1 MTIQIVPLGAG
12 QDVGRSCIL
21 VTIGGKNIMLDC
33 GMHMG
38 FNDERRFPD
47 FSYISKT
54 GDFTEMLDCV
64 IISHFHLDHCG
75 ALPFFTE
82 MCGYDGNIYM
92 THPTKAICPIL
103 LEDYRKISVE
113 RKGERNFFT
122 SQMIKDCMKKVIAVN
137 LHQTIM
143 VDDDL
148 EICAYYAGHV
158 LGAAMFYIRV
168 GDESLVYTGDYNM
181 TPDRHLGSAWI
192 DKVRPDVLITESTY
206 ATTIRDSKRS
216 RERDFLKKV
225 HDCVAEGGNVIIPV
239 FALGRAQELC
249 ILIETYWERMDL
261 KVPIYFSAGLTE
273 KANHFYRLFI
283 NWTNEK
289 IKSTFVQRNMFDF
302 KHIKAWDRSYIDQP
316 GPMVVFATPG
326 MLHSGTSLE
335 LFKKWAP
342 DPKNMVIMPGYCVAG
357 TVGSKVLAGEKRIQT
372 DAFTTVDVNLKVK
385 NLSFSAHADAKGIM
399 QLIRQCDAKNV
410 VLVHGEKSSMGFLKS
425 RIMTEFGIPC
435 FDPPNGTT
443 ISIETSHVIPIE
455 VSAKLLKKHLAA
467 QSSPS
472 NQPLF
477 ETSSPS
483 SQDIPMDAGMESSTS
498 ANISSPSSPSS
509 PDGSSSDERASEKST
524 VKARLEP
531 SSVKPKDKIL
541 IQGMLVMEDGKA
553 IRLEDA
559 DDVLEK
565 IPMDKHTVR
574 FEVTKKFN
582 ATALRLAAE
591 EANVLSLSTTIA
603 PTSAANVPQDGED
616 LEMSDATAVA
626 PPVLQDWDVCA
637 YALDLV
643 HHALERAIGEHV
655 PVRYQDGVIH
665 ARTVEIRAHAK
676 DDSNDQAHSGLQIGW
691 DYQDEDLA
699 TRILSIVT
707 LTLAAK

>member
-21 VTIGGKNIMLDC
+21 ITIGGKNIMLDC

-103 LEDYRKISVE
+103 LEDYRKISVD

-122 SQMIKDCMKKVIAVN
+122 SQNIKDCMKKVIAVN

-168 GDESLVYTGDYNM
+168 GEESLVYTGDYNM

-225 HDCVAEGGNVIIPV
+225 HDCVADGGNVIIPV

-289 IKSTFVQRNMFDF
+289 IKSTFVHRNMFDF
-302 KHIKAWDRSYIDQP
+302 KHIKAWDRSYLDSP

-357 TVGSKVLAGEKRIQT
+357 TVGSKVLAGEKRIQI
-372 DAFTTVDVNLKVK
+372 DSFTSVDVNLQVK

-399 QLIRQCDAKNV
+399 QLIRQCEAKNV

-435 FDPPNGTT
+435 FDPANGET
-443 ISIETSHVIPIE
+443 ISVETSHVIPIE
-455 VSAKLLKKHLAA
+455 MSASLLKQHLIRQAEA
-467 QSSPS
+467 QQEPGLASSSSPS
-472 NQPLF
+472 
-477 ETSSPS
+477 
-483 SQDIPMDAGMESSTS
+483 D
-498 ANISSPSSPSS
+498 
-509 PDGSSSDERASEKST
+509 SSDDNVEPGSVHHKPPKAASSI
-524 VKARLEP
+524 R
-531 SSVKPKDKIL
+531 PKDKVL
-541 IQGMLVMEDGKA
+541 IQGMLVMDDGKP

-559 DDVLEK
+559 DEVLDRVGMARHK
-565 IPMDKHTVR
+565 VR
-574 FEVTKKFN
+574 FEVRKPYN
-582 ATALRLAAE
+582 ATALRLSVE
-591 EANVLSLSTTIA
+591 EAASKMKSSLEEG
-603 PTSAANVPQDGED
+603 PTAMETDDNE
-616 LEMSDATAVA
+616 LATASA
-626 PPVLQDWDVCA
+626 PPTASVSFDSFKDWDSDS

-643 HHALERAIGEHV
+643 FVALQKSIGSHIKLSREGSSIV
-655 PVRYQDGVIH
+655 VRSVK
-665 ARTVEIRAHAK
+665 IRAPTAL
-676 DDSNDQAHSGLQIGW
+676 DDFEQGGLLVGW
-691 DYQDEDLA
+691 DYEDEDLA
-699 TRILSIVT
+699 TRVLLVVT
-707 LTLAAK
+707 LALNVSR

>member
-1 MTIQIVPLGAG
+1 MSL
-12 QDVGRSCIL
+12 DLKKIL
-21 VTIGGKNIMLDC
+21 TCLLRC
-33 GMHMG
+33 S
-38 FNDERRFPD
+38 FNEITDERRFPD

-113 RKGERNFFT
+113 RKGDRNFFT
-122 SQMIKDCMKKVIAVN
+122 SQNIKDCMKKVIAVN

-168 GDESLVYTGDYNM
+168 GEESLVYTGDYNM

-225 HDCVAEGGNVIIPV
+225 HDCVADGGNVIIPV

-289 IKSTFVQRNMFDF
+289 IKSTFVHRNMFDF
-302 KHIKAWDRSYIDQP
+302 KHIKAWDRSYLDSP

-357 TVGSKVLAGEKRIQT
+357 TVGSKVLAGEKKIQT
-372 DAFTTVDVNLKVK
+372 DAFTTVDVNLQVK

-399 QLIRQCDAKNV
+399 QLIRQCEAKNV

-435 FDPPNGTT
+435 FDPANGTT
-443 ISIETSHVIPIE
+443 VSIETSHVIPIE
-455 VSAKLLKKHLAA
+455 MSASLLKQHLIRQSEA
-467 QSSPS
+467 QQQQQQDPGMTSASSPS
-472 NQPLF
+472 
-477 ETSSPS
+477 
-483 SQDIPMDAGMESSTS
+483 D
-498 ANISSPSSPSS
+498 
-509 PDGSSSDERASEKST
+509 SSDDNVEPTAAPINKAPPKAASSI
-524 VKARLEP
+524 
-531 SSVKPKDKIL
+531 KPKDKVL
-541 IQGMLVMEDGKA
+541 IQGMLVMDDGKP

-559 DDVLEK
+559 EEVLDRVGMARHK
-565 IPMDKHTVR
+565 VR
-574 FEVTKKFN
+574 FEVRKAYN
-582 ATALRLAAE
+582 ATALRLSVE
-591 EANVLSLSTTIA
+591 EAARKTSLATAATLAHTT
-603 PTSAANVPQDGED
+603 TTDMETD
-616 LEMSDATAVA
+616 EEMSSTVAASATVGFE
-626 PPVLQDWDVCA
+626 DWDA
-637 YALDLV
+637 DSYALDLV
-643 HHALERAIGEHV
+643 YVALQKSIGGHIKLSRDGSSIV
-655 PVRYQDGVIH
+655 VRSVK
-665 ARTVEIRAHAK
+665 IRAPTEQ
-676 DDSNDQAHSGLQIGW
+676 DEFEQGGLLVGW
-691 DYQDEDLA
+691 DYEDEDLA
-699 TRILSIVT
+699 TRVLLVVT
-707 LTLAAK
+707 LALTVSR

>member
-1 MTIQIVPLGAG
+1 
-12 QDVGRSCIL
+12 
-21 VTIGGKNIMLDC
+21 
-33 GMHMG
+33 
-38 FNDERRFPD
+38 
-47 FSYISKT
+47 
-54 GDFTEMLDCV
+54 MLDCV

-75 ALPFFTE
+75 ALPYFTE

-103 LEDYRKISVE
+103 LEDYRKITVDK
-113 RKGERNFFT
+113 KGERHFFT
-122 SQMIKDCMKKVIAVN
+122 SQDIKNCMKKVIAVN

-168 GDESLVYTGDYNM
+168 GEESLVYTGDYNM

-192 DKVRPDVLITESTY
+192 DKVKPDVLITESTY

-225 HDCVAEGGNVIIPV
+225 HDCVAGGGNVIIPV

-249 ILIETYWERMDL
+249 ILIETYWDRMDL
-261 KVPIYFSAGLTE
+261 RVPIYFSAGLTE
-273 KANHFYRLFI
+273 KANNFYRLFI

-289 IKSTFVQRNMFDF
+289 IKSTFVHRNMFDF
-302 KHIKAWDRSYIDQP
+302 KHIRAWDRAYIDNP

-357 TVGSKVLAGEKRIQT
+357 TVGSRVLAGEKHVKT
-372 DAFTTVDVNLKVK
+372 DAFTTIEVNLQVK

-435 FDPPNGTT
+435 FDPANGTT
-443 ISIETSHVIPIE
+443 VSIETSHVIPIE
-455 VSAKLLKKHLAA
+455 MSASLLKQHLIR
-467 QSSPS
+467 QTETQDPGMTTSSSP
-472 NQPLF
+472 
-477 ETSSPS
+477 EH
-483 SQDIPMDAGMESSTS
+483 
-498 ANISSPSSPSS
+498 
-509 PDGSSSDERASEKST
+509 SSSDDNSEQSDIKT
-524 VKARLEP
+524 PADIRP
-531 SSVKPKDKIL
+531 SDKVL
-541 IQGMLVMEDGKA
+541 IQGMLVMDDGKP

-559 DDVLEK
+559 DEVLEK
-565 IPMDKHTVR
+565 VGMANHKVR
-574 FEVTKKFN
+574 FEVRKAYN
-582 ATALRLAAE
+582 ATALRRAVENAE
-591 EANVLSLSTTIA
+591 SNELQQQGSTTMDMDKDESQA
-603 PTSAANVPQDGED
+603 GD
-616 LEMSDATAVA
+616 LYQEWDSDRF
-626 PPVLQDWDVCA
+626 
-637 YALDLV
+637 ALDLV
-643 HHALERAIGEHV
+643 HVALERSIGKQIKVVREEEDDSIAIRSV
-655 PVRYQDGVIH
+655 K
-665 ARTVEIRAHAK
+665 IRAPTDK
-676 DDSNDQAHSGLQIGW
+676 DEFERGGLLVGW
-691 DYQDEDLA
+691 DYRDEDLA
-699 TRILSIVT
+699 TRVLSIVT
-707 LTLAAK
+707 LALSANR

>member
-1 MTIQIVPLGAG
+1 MTIQVVPLGAG

-21 VTIGGKNIMLDC
+21 ITIGGKNIMLDC

-82 MCGYDGNIYM
+82 MCGYDGPIYM
-92 THPTKAICPIL
+92 THPTKAICPLL
-103 LEDYRKISVE
+103 LEDYRKISVD

-122 SQMIKDCMKKVIAVN
+122 SANIKDCMKKVIAVN
-137 LHQTIM
+137 LHQSIM

-168 GDESLVYTGDYNM
+168 GEESLVYTGDYNM

-225 HDCVAEGGNVIIPV
+225 HDCVADGGNVIIPV

-261 KVPIYFSAGLTE
+261 KVPIYFSTGLTE

-289 IKSTFVQRNMFDF
+289 IKSTFVHRNMFDF
-302 KHIKAWDRSYIDQP
+302 KHIKPWERSFIELP

-342 DPKNMVIMPGYCVAG
+342 NPKNMIIMPGYCVAG
-357 TVGSKVLAGEKRIQT
+357 TVGSKVLAGEKKIQI
-372 DAFTTVDVNLKVK
+372 DSFTSVDVNLQVK

-399 QLIRQCDAKNV
+399 QLIRQCEAKNV

-435 FDPPNGTT
+435 FDPANGETV
-443 ISIETSHVIPIE
+443 SIETTHVIPIE
-455 VSAKLLKKHLAA
+455 MSASLLKRHLIRQSEA
-467 QSSPS
+467 QEPDMSP
-472 NQPLF
+472 
-477 ETSSPS
+477 PS
-483 SQDIPMDAGMESSTS
+483 SSESSDDSTE
-498 ANISSPSSPSS
+498 AFK
-509 PDGSSSDERASEKST
+509 KSLPAE
-524 VKARLEP
+524 VR
-531 SSVKPKDKIL
+531 PKDTVL
-541 IQGMLVMEDGKA
+541 IQGMLVIDEGKP
-553 IRLEDA
+553 IRFEEA
-559 DDVLEK
+559 EEVLQK
-565 IPMDKHTVR
+565 SGLAKHKVR
-574 FEVTKKFN
+574 FEVRKAYN
-582 ATALRLAAE
+582 ATALRAAVE
-591 EANVLSLSTTIA
+591 EADYYQSMGPESGG
-603 PTSAANVPQDGED
+603 SSEWD
-616 LEMSDATAVA
+616 SDAF
-626 PPVLQDWDVCA
+626 
-637 YALDLV
+637 ALDLV
-643 HHALERAIGEHV
+643 YVALQSAIGNHV
-655 PVRYQDGVIH
+655 ALARDGSAIAVRSI
-665 ARTVEIRAHAK
+665 RIRAPTMAEEK
-676 DDSNDQAHSGLQIGW
+676 EKGGLLIGW

-699 TRILSIVT
+699 TRILSVVT
-707 LTLAAK
+707 LALASTR

>member
-103 LEDYRKISVE
+103 LEDYRKISVD

-122 SQMIKDCMKKVIAVN
+122 SQNIKDCMKKVIAVN

-168 GDESLVYTGDYNM
+168 GEESLVYTGDYNM

-225 HDCVAEGGNVIIPV
+225 HDCVADGGNVIIPV

-289 IKSTFVQRNMFDF
+289 IKSTFVTRNMFDF
-302 KHIKAWDRSYIDQP
+302 KHIKSWDRSYIDSP

-357 TVGSKVLAGEKRIQT
+357 TVGSKVLAGEKKIQIDT
-372 DAFTTVDVNLKVK
+372 FTSVDVNLQVK

-399 QLIRQCDAKNV
+399 QLIRQCEAKNV

-435 FDPPNGTT
+435 FDPANGTT

-455 VSAKLLKKHLAA
+455 MSANLLKQHLIRQAESID
-467 QSSPS
+467 QPNEGLTSSSSPG
-472 NQPLF
+472 
-477 ETSSPS
+477 
-483 SQDIPMDAGMESSTS
+483 D
-498 ANISSPSSPSS
+498 
-509 PDGSSSDERASEKST
+509 SSDDS
-524 VKARLEP
+524 LE
-531 SSVKPKDKIL
+531 SVSLKKPLTIKPKDKVL
-541 IQGMLVMEDGKA
+541 IQGMLVMEDGKP

-559 DDVLEK
+559 EEVL
-565 IPMDKHTVR
+565 DKLGAAKHNVR
-574 FEVTKKFN
+574 FEVRKAYN
-582 ATALRLAAE
+582 ATALRLAVE
-591 EANVLSLSTTIA
+591 EAEYYKRTAKHGDEESMDTES
-603 PTSAANVPQDGED
+603 SSED
-616 LEMSDATAVA
+616 LYK
-626 PPVLQDWDVCA
+626 DWDGDA
-637 YALDLV
+637 FALDLV
-643 HHALERAIGEHV
+643 YIALQKSIGSHIKIQRESGIIT
-655 PVRYQDGVIH
+655 VRSVK
-665 ARTVEIRAHAK
+665 IRAPT
-676 DDSNDQAHSGLQIGW
+676 DSDEFEKGGLLVGW

-699 TRILSIVT
+699 TRILSVVT
-707 LTLAAK
+707 LTLAANR

>member
-122 SQMIKDCMKKVIAVN
+122 SQNIKDCMKKVIAVN

-168 GDESLVYTGDYNM
+168 GEESLVYTGDYNM

-225 HDCVAEGGNVIIPV
+225 HDCVANNGNVIIPV

-289 IKSTFVQRNMFDF
+289 IKSTFVHRNMFDF
-302 KHIKAWDRSYIDQP
+302 KHIKAWDRAYIDNP

-357 TVGSKVLAGEKRIQT
+357 TVGSKVLAGEKKIQI
-372 DAFTTVDVNLKVK
+372 DSFTSVDVNLQVK

-399 QLIRQCDAKNV
+399 QLIRQCEAKNV
-410 VLVHGEKSSMGFLKS
+410 VLVHGEKSSMGYLKS

-435 FDPPNGTT
+435 FDPANGTT
-443 ISIETSHVIPIE
+443 ISIETTHVIPIE
-455 VSAKLLKKHLAA
+455 MSAKLLKQHLIRQSEAREPA
-467 QSSPS
+467 NEGLTSSSSP
-472 NQPLF
+472 
-477 ETSSPS
+477 E
-483 SQDIPMDAGMESSTS
+483 D
-498 ANISSPSSPSS
+498 
-509 PDGSSSDERASEKST
+509 SSDDSSETAKQRKTPST
-524 VKARLEP
+524 VR
-531 SSVKPKDKIL
+531 PKDKVL
-541 IQGMLVMEDGKA
+541 IQGMLVMDDGKP

-559 DDVLEK
+559 DEVLDRVG
-565 IPMDKHTVR
+565 MAKHNVR
-574 FEVTKKFN
+574 FEVRKAYN
-582 ATALRLAAE
+582 ATALRMAVE
-591 EANVLSLSTTIA
+591 EADYYQTLMNKTGSSTAMDTDSNENIRKEA
-603 PTSAANVPQDGED
+603 VV
-616 LEMSDATAVA
+616 DA
-626 PPVLQDWDVCA
+626 LQDWDA
-637 YALDLV
+637 DTFALDLV
-643 HHALERAIGEHV
+643 HVALQRAIGSHIKLSREGSAIV
-655 PVRYQDGVIH
+655 VRSVK
-665 ARTVEIRAHAK
+665 IRAPTDQ
-676 DDSNDQAHSGLQIGW
+676 DDFERGGLLVGW

-707 LTLAAK
+707 LALSANR

>member
-75 ALPFFTE
+75 ALPYFTE

-122 SQMIKDCMKKVIAVN
+122 SQNIKDCMKKVIAVN

-168 GDESLVYTGDYNM
+168 GEESLVYTGDYNM

-225 HDCVAEGGNVIIPV
+225 HDCVADGGNVIIPV

-289 IKSTFVQRNMFDF
+289 IKSTFVHRNMFDF
-302 KHIKAWDRSYIDQP
+302 KHIKAWDRSYIDSP

-342 DPKNMVIMPGYCVAG
+342 DSKNMVIMPGYCVAG
-357 TVGSKVLAGEKRIQT
+357 TVGSKVLAGEKKIQI
-372 DAFTTVDVNLKVK
+372 DAFTSVDVNLQVK

-435 FDPPNGTT
+435 FDPANGTT

-455 VSAKLLKKHLAA
+455 MSASLLKQHLIR
-467 QSSPS
+467 QSEARDDS
-472 NQPLF
+472 NEGL
-477 ETSSPS
+477 TSS
-483 SQDIPMDAGMESSTS
+483 
-498 ANISSPSSPSS
+498 SS
-509 PDGSSSDERASEKST
+509 PDDSSDDSLESSKRKTPST
-524 VKARLEP
+524 
-531 SSVKPKDKIL
+531 VKPKDKVL
-541 IQGMLVMEDGKA
+541 IQGMLVMDDGKP

-559 DDVLEK
+559 EEALDRVG
-565 IPMDKHTVR
+565 MAKHKVR
-574 FEVTKKFN
+574 FEVRKAYN
-582 ATALRLAAE
+582 AMALRLAVEAADQQKMNKPEDSHAMDMDSAE
-591 EANVLSLSTTIA
+591 GAS
-603 PTSAANVPQDGED
+603 D
-616 LEMSDATAVA
+616 LYDDWDSDAF
-626 PPVLQDWDVCA
+626 
-637 YALDLV
+637 ALDLV
-643 HHALERAIGEHV
+643 YIALQKSIGGHIKLSRKDGAIV
-655 PVRYQDGVIH
+655 VRSVK
-665 ARTVEIRAHAK
+665 IRAPT
-676 DDSNDQAHSGLQIGW
+676 DDDEFERGGLLVGW

-699 TRILSIVT
+699 TRILSVVA
-707 LTLAAK
+707 LTLCRQPQIS

>member
-122 SQMIKDCMKKVIAVN
+122 SQNIKDCMKKVIAVN

-168 GDESLVYTGDYNM
+168 GEESLVYTGDYNM

-225 HDCVAEGGNVIIPV
+225 HDCVANNGNVIIPV

-289 IKSTFVQRNMFDF
+289 IKSTFVHRNMFDF
-302 KHIKAWDRSYIDQP
+302 KHIKAWDRAYIDNP

-357 TVGSKVLAGEKRIQT
+357 TVGSKVLAGEKKIQI
-372 DAFTTVDVNLKVK
+372 DSFTTVDVNLQVK

-399 QLIRQCDAKNV
+399 QLIRQCEAKNV
-410 VLVHGEKSSMGFLKS
+410 VLVHGEKSSMGYLKS

-435 FDPPNGTT
+435 FDPANGTT
-443 ISIETSHVIPIE
+443 ISIETTHVIPIE
-455 VSAKLLKKHLAA
+455 MSAKLLKQHLIRQSEAA
-467 QSSPS
+467 ATTAATREPSNEGLTSSSSP
-472 NQPLF
+472 
-477 ETSSPS
+477 E
-483 SQDIPMDAGMESSTS
+483 D
-498 ANISSPSSPSS
+498 
-509 PDGSSSDERASEKST
+509 SSDDNSSESGSKHQRKAPST
-524 VKARLEP
+524 VR
-531 SSVKPKDKIL
+531 PKDKVL
-541 IQGMLVMEDGKA
+541 IQGMLVMDDGKP

-559 DDVLEK
+559 DEVLEK
-565 IPMDKHTVR
+565 VGMAKHNVR
-574 FEVTKKFN
+574 FEIRKAYN
-582 ATALRLAAE
+582 ATALRMAVE
-591 EANVLSLSTTIA
+591 EADYYQTLQKTTPA
-603 PTSAANVPQDGED
+603 S
-616 LEMSDATAVA
+616 ATAMDTDPDDK
-626 PPVLQDWDVCA
+626 PPNAAAASSSESSSSSSTPANLEQDWDA
-637 YALDLV
+637 DAFALDLV
-643 HHALERAIGEHV
+643 YVALQRAIGSHV
-655 PVRYQDGVIH
+655 KLSREGTAIVV
-665 ARTVEIRAHAK
+665 RTVKIRAPTDQ
-676 DDSNDQAHSGLQIGW
+676 DDFERGGLLVGW

-707 LTLAAK
+707 LALSTNR

>member
-1 MTIQIVPLGAG
+1 MTIQVVPLGAG

-21 VTIGGKNIMLDC
+21 ITIGGKNIMLDC

-82 MCGYDGNIYM
+82 MCGYDGPIYM
-92 THPTKAICPIL
+92 THPTKAICPLL

-113 RKGERNFFT
+113 RKGERNFF
-122 SQMIKDCMKKVIAVN
+122 SSANIKDCMKKVIAVN

-168 GDESLVYTGDYNM
+168 GEESLVYTGDYNM

-225 HDCVAEGGNVIIPV
+225 HDCVADGGNVIIPV

-261 KVPIYFSAGLTE
+261 KVPIYFSTGLTE

-289 IKSTFVQRNMFDF
+289 IKSTFVHRNMFDF
-302 KHIKAWDRSYIDQP
+302 KHIKPWERSFIDLP

-342 DPKNMVIMPGYCVAG
+342 NPKNMIIMPGYCVAG
-357 TVGSKVLAGEKRIQT
+357 TVGSKVLAGEKKIQI
-372 DAFTTVDVNLKVK
+372 DNFTSVDVNLQVK

-399 QLIRQCDAKNV
+399 QLIRQCEAKNV

-435 FDPPNGTT
+435 FDPANGETV
-443 ISIETSHVIPIE
+443 SIETTHVIPIE
-455 VSAKLLKKHLAA
+455 MSASLLKRHLIR
-467 QSSPS
+467 QSEAEPSMSP
-472 NQPLF
+472 
-477 ETSSPS
+477 PS
-483 SQDIPMDAGMESSTS
+483 SGESS
-498 ANISSPSSPSS
+498 
-509 PDGSSSDERASEKST
+509 DDST
-524 VKARLEP
+524 EAKRSLPAEVR
-531 SSVKPKDKIL
+531 PKDTVL
-541 IQGMLVMEDGKA
+541 IQGMLVIDEGKP
-553 IRLEDA
+553 IRFEEA
-559 DDVLEK
+559 EEVLQK
-565 IPMDKHTVR
+565 SGLAKHRVR
-574 FEVTKKFN
+574 FEVRKAYN
-582 ATALRLAAE
+582 ATALRAAVE
-591 EANVLSLSTTIA
+591 EADYYQSIGS
-603 PTSAANVPQDGED
+603 QED
-616 LEMSDATAVA
+616 SSSEWNSDAF
-626 PPVLQDWDVCA
+626 
-637 YALDLV
+637 ALDLV
-643 HHALERAIGEHV
+643 YVALQSAIGNHV
-655 PVRYQDGVIH
+655 ALARDGSAIVVRSI
-665 ARTVEIRAHAK
+665 RIRAPSVTEVQEK
-676 DDSNDQAHSGLQIGW
+676 GGLMIGW

-699 TRILSIVT
+699 TRILSVVT
-707 LTLAAK
+707 LALASTR

>member
-1 MTIQIVPLGAG
+1 MTIQVVPLGAG

-21 VTIGGKNIMLDC
+21 ITIGGKNIMLDC

-38 FNDERRFPD
+38 FNGIFSSFVSTVRILVCTRVCWPIDKHLLIYHTIFHETIDERRFPD

-82 MCGYDGNIYM
+82 MCGYDGPIYM
-92 THPTKAICPIL
+92 THPTKAICPLL

-113 RKGERNFFT
+113 RKGERNFF
-122 SQMIKDCMKKVIAVN
+122 SSANIKDCMKKVIAVN

-168 GDESLVYTGDYNM
+168 GEESLVYTGDYNM

-225 HDCVAEGGNVIIPV
+225 HDCVADGGNVIIPV

-261 KVPIYFSAGLTE
+261 KVPIYFSTGLTE

-289 IKSTFVQRNMFDF
+289 IKSTFVHRNMFDF
-302 KHIKAWDRSYIDQP
+302 KHIKPWERSFIDLP

-342 DPKNMVIMPGYCVAG
+342 NPKNMIIMPGYCVAG
-357 TVGSKVLAGEKRIQT
+357 TVGSKVLAGEKKIQI
-372 DAFTTVDVNLKVK
+372 DNFTSVDVNLQVK

-399 QLIRQCDAKNV
+399 QLIRQCEAKNV

-435 FDPPNGTT
+435 FDPANGETV
-443 ISIETSHVIPIE
+443 SIETTHVIPIE
-455 VSAKLLKKHLAA
+455 MSASLLKRHLIR
-467 QSSPS
+467 QSEAEPSMSP
-472 NQPLF
+472 
-477 ETSSPS
+477 PS
-483 SQDIPMDAGMESSTS
+483 SGESS
-498 ANISSPSSPSS
+498 
-509 PDGSSSDERASEKST
+509 DDST
-524 VKARLEP
+524 EAKRSLPAEVR
-531 SSVKPKDKIL
+531 PKDTVL
-541 IQGMLVMEDGKA
+541 IQGMLVIDEGKP
-553 IRLEDA
+553 IRFEEA
-559 DDVLEK
+559 EEVLQK
-565 IPMDKHTVR
+565 SGLAKHRVR
-574 FEVTKKFN
+574 FEVRKAYN
-582 ATALRLAAE
+582 ATALRAAVE
-591 EANVLSLSTTIA
+591 EADYYQSIGS
-603 PTSAANVPQDGED
+603 QED
-616 LEMSDATAVA
+616 SSSEWNSDAF
-626 PPVLQDWDVCA
+626 
-637 YALDLV
+637 ALDLV
-643 HHALERAIGEHV
+643 YVALQSAIGNHV
-655 PVRYQDGVIH
+655 ALARDGSAIVVRSI
-665 ARTVEIRAHAK
+665 RIRAPSVTEVQEK
-676 DDSNDQAHSGLQIGW
+676 GGLMIGW

-699 TRILSIVT
+699 TRILSVVT
-707 LTLAAK
+707 LALASTR

>member
-1 MTIQIVPLGAG
+1 MTIQVVPLGAG

-21 VTIGGKNIMLDC
+21 ITIGGKNIMLDC

-82 MCGYDGNIYM
+82 MCGYDGPIYM
-92 THPTKAICPIL
+92 THPTKAICPLL
-103 LEDYRKISVE
+103 LEDYRKISVD

-122 SQMIKDCMKKVIAVN
+122 SANIKDCMKKVIAVN
-137 LHQTIM
+137 LHQSIM

-168 GDESLVYTGDYNM
+168 GEESLVYTGDYNM

-192 DKVRPDVLITESTY
+192 DKVRPDLLITESTY

-225 HDCVAEGGNVIIPV
+225 HDCVADGGNVIIPV

-261 KVPIYFSAGLTE
+261 KVPIYFSTGLTE

-289 IKSTFVQRNMFDF
+289 IKSTFVHRNMFDF
-302 KHIKAWDRSYIDQP
+302 KHIKPWERSFIELP

-342 DPKNMVIMPGYCVAG
+342 NPKNMIIMPGYCVAG
-357 TVGSKVLAGEKRIQT
+357 TVGSKVLAGEKKIQI
-372 DAFTTVDVNLKVK
+372 DSFTSVDVNLQVK

-399 QLIRQCDAKNV
+399 QLIRQCEAKNV

-435 FDPPNGTT
+435 FDPANGETV
-443 ISIETSHVIPIE
+443 SIETTHVIPIE
-455 VSAKLLKKHLAA
+455 MSASLLKRHLIRQSEA
-467 QSSPS
+467 QEPGMSP
-472 NQPLF
+472 
-477 ETSSPS
+477 PS
-483 SQDIPMDAGMESSTS
+483 SSESSDDSTE
-498 ANISSPSSPSS
+498 AFK
-509 PDGSSSDERASEKST
+509 KSLPAE
-524 VKARLEP
+524 VR
-531 SSVKPKDKIL
+531 PKDTVL
-541 IQGMLVMEDGKA
+541 IQGMLVIDEGKP
-553 IRLEDA
+553 IRFEEA
-559 DDVLEK
+559 EEVLQK
-565 IPMDKHTVR
+565 SGLAKHKVR
-574 FEVTKKFN
+574 FEVRKAYN
-582 ATALRLAAE
+582 ATALRAAVE
-591 EANVLSLSTTIA
+591 EADYYQSMGPES
-603 PTSAANVPQDGED
+603 DGSSEWD
-616 LEMSDATAVA
+616 SDAF
-626 PPVLQDWDVCA
+626 
-637 YALDLV
+637 ALDLV
-643 HHALERAIGEHV
+643 YVALQSAIGNHV
-655 PVRYQDGVIH
+655 ALARDRSAIIVRSI
-665 ARTVEIRAHAK
+665 RIRAPTMAEEK
-676 DDSNDQAHSGLQIGW
+676 EKGGLLIGW

-699 TRILSIVT
+699 TRILSVVT
-707 LTLAAK
+707 LALASTR